1 MWASIVLAVFCT
13 TMFVSAAPLYA
24 QPPPRTCGLPAWER
38 LWAGLIGLIGI
49 QLLMYSE

>member
-13 TMFVSAAPLYA
+13 MMFVSAAPLYV
-24 QPPPRTCGLPAWER
+24 QSPPRTCGLPHGEW
-38 LWAGLIGLIGI
+38 LWADLIVFIEM